1 MARESLPGI
10 IFGCVIFFAF
20 ILWIVAECIG
30 AARKLK
36 RFVSGLQS
44 KPTQVDQTINQM
56 YGDVHVEPQYAAT
69 RNAYQ
74 ALTRHHHPTKG
85 G

>member
-10 IFGCVIFFAF
+10 IFGCIIFFAF
-20 ILWIVAECIG
+20 FAWIVAECIG
-30 AARKLK
+30 AARKVK
-36 RFVSGLQS
+36 RFLGTLSQPS
-44 KPTQVDQTINQM
+44 QVDQTINQM